1 MNSRILPLKQEITW
15 LVVTMNNYI
24 DRGLIKWMPF
34 DALSGFSSLISDLK
48 QQLLVEPEK
57 ILTQDHYDLL
67 NYTLLEA
74 IHDHKE
80 VSITY
85 YKHHHYIQTT
95 GTIMKVDPYEKQLL
109 LSTKERIKINHVI
122 LLEII

>member
-1 MNSRILPLKQEITW
+1 
-15 LVVTMNNYI
+15 MNNYI

-48 QQLLVEPEK
+48 YHLLIQPEK

-67 NYTLLEA
+67 NYNLLEA
-74 IHDHKE
+74 LHEDKE
-80 VSITY
+80 VMITY
-85 YKHHHYIQTT
+85 YKNHHYIQTT
-95 GTIMKVDPYEKQLL
+95 GNIIKIDPYEKTLL
-109 LSTKERIKINHVI
+109 LSTKERIAINHVI

>member
-1 MNSRILPLKQEITW
+1 
-15 LVVTMNNYI
+15 MNNYV

-48 QQLLVEPEK
+48 HHLLIQPEK

-67 NYTLLEA
+67 NYNLLEA
-74 IHDHKE
+74 LHDNKE
-80 VSITY
+80 VNITY

-95 GTIMKVDPYEKQLL
+95 GTIIKVDPYEKRLL
-109 LSTKERIKINHVI
+109 LSTKETISINHVI

>member
-1 MNSRILPLKQEITW
+1 MNS
-15 LVVTMNNYI
+15 YI

-34 DALSGFSSLISDLK
+34 DALSGFSSLIHDLK
-48 QQLLVEPEK
+48 KDLLLQPEK

-74 IHDHKE
+74 THENKE
-80 VSITY
+80 VTIIY
-85 YKHHHYIQTT
+85 YKYHHYIQST
-95 GTIMKVDPYEKQLL
+95 GRIIQVDPHEKTIL
-109 LSTKERIKINHVI
+109 LSTKEKIAINHVI